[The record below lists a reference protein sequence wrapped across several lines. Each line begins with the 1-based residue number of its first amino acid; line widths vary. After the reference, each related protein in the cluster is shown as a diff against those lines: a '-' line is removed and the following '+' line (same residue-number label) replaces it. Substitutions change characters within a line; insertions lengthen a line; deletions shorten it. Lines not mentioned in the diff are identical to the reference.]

1 MKKSCLPILLCV
13 AASLHAPAQT
23 PAPASA
29 SDIQTRHKVISQ
41 ALAAAARIKAAVA
54 QYYLHNKAFPSSNA
68 ELGMNLPAAY
78 RTYDLKS
85 IALNPGG
92 VIDLTLTASSGV
104 DNGVIHRQ
112 HGRRFPGLGTAGTQT
127 ANGCQRLMRCRR
139 HKLLRDGPFPDS
151 LDAAGMIIDVAAA

>member
-13 AASLHAPAQT
+13 AAALHAPAQT

-92 VIDLTLTASSGV
+92 VIDLTLTASSGL
-104 DNGVIHRQ
+104 DNGVIRLT
-112 HGRRFPGLGTAGTQT
+112 PEPALKTDENGLAWTCASADYSTI
-127 ANGCQRLMRCRR
+127 
-139 HKLLRDGPFPDS
+139 S
-151 LDAAGMIIDVAAA
+151 DATGGVCEYTNQP